1 MGGGV
6 TALGRYAQCSVMSSP
21 VGARSRSPWCGVRT
35 CATSAIHSFVM
46 LRGAKDDESLL
57 RLRTAASS
65 TAVRRTVPIMLKS
78 IEKIKGLG
86 VYQSYS
92 KPAEAQES
100 ERLVGVELRRLPL
113 GQTTEHKPS
122 C

>member
-1 MGGGV
+1 M
-6 TALGRYAQCSVMSSP
+6 RYE
-21 VGARSRSPWCGVRT
+21 
-35 CATSAIHSFVM
+35 AIHSFVM

>member
-1 MGGGV
+1 
-6 TALGRYAQCSVMSSP
+6 
-21 VGARSRSPWCGVRT
+21 
-35 CATSAIHSFVM
+35 M
-46 LRGAKDDESLL
+46 LA
-57 RLRTAASS
+57 LRTVTYCTENEETPS

>member
-1 MGGGV
+1 
-6 TALGRYAQCSVMSSP
+6 
-21 VGARSRSPWCGVRT
+21 
-35 CATSAIHSFVM
+35 M
-46 LRGAKDDESLL
+46 LAF
-57 RLRTAASS
+57 
-65 TAVRRTVPIMLKS
+65 RTVTYCTENEETPKS